1 MVLWGGGGRNKE
13 VCDCGRLEE
22 QDEKRKGWTETHSA
36 LDGSEGKHVLGSVA
50 AVSAPSLVARVVSLL
65 QDELLSL
72 ELGVLVTHPAAEGQQ
87 WRRGRR
93 GGKYGGYR

>member
-1 MVLWGGGGRNKE
+1 MIAAGSKSKTRKERDGRK
-13 VCDCGRLEE
+13 DAA
-22 QDEKRKGWTETHSA
+22 THSA

-87 WRRGRR
+87 WHRGRR